1 MQTLLLKIFFLKI
14 TGKIYIMSQTK
25 KEQVISHIRYLRQE
39 LREMHLGI
47 KEDDLLPEPGE
58 LRGLMAQLEALL
70 ELIDGNTKIQSNSE
84 AA

>member
-1 MQTLLLKIFFLKI
+1 MDVI
-14 TGKIYIMSQTK
+14 IYLMSQNK
-25 KEQVISHIRYLRQE
+25 RELVISHIRYLRQE

-58 LRGLMAQLEALL
+58 LRGLIAQFEALL
-70 ELIDGNTKIQSNSE
+70 ELIDGNTKIQSKSE

>member
-1 MQTLLLKIFFLKI
+1 
-14 TGKIYIMSQTK
+14 MSQTK
-25 KEQVISHIRYLRQE
+25 REQVISHIRYLRQE
-39 LREMHLGI
+39 LREMQLGI
-47 KEDDLLPEPGE
+47 KEDDLLPDPGE

>member
-1 MQTLLLKIFFLKI
+1 
-14 TGKIYIMSQTK
+14 MSQTK

-47 KEDDLLPEPGE
+47 KDDGLFPEPGE
-58 LRGLMAQLEALL
+58 LRGIMAQFEALL
-70 ELIDGNTKIQSNSE
+70 ELVEGNTKIQSNAE